1 MKISTY
7 ELSNQQREIQYIRT
21 IPISASLGLFSR
33 GIKQLNLLNFNIKVL
48 AKIGSFALIST
59 VSTSHLLSQTFLKVL
74 VWEEFHE
81 RITAVRIDSE
91 A

>member
-33 GIKQLNLLNFNIKVL
+33 GIKQLNFSIKVL
-48 AKIGSFALIST
+48 TKIGSFALISA
-59 VSTSHLLSQTFLKVL
+59 VSTSHLLSQNFLKVL